1 MRTLIIGG
9 WALLL
14 LAAAAPALTNYHAV
28 PRESGAS
35 TSIQTSLPTNHLRDP
50 YLNHHRGNS
59 FLRFHPEQIIS
70 CSPPNI
76 EKLVVKLVSQKKDT
90 SLNGQ
95 WFLQPTLPSDTATGQ
110 LPTLR
115 FNLKNKTFT
124 GNTGCNTISG
134 SFVQTDTSFHFND
147 NVRLSKK
154 ICTGYNEAAFLKN
167 LFMANRYS
175 IEDSVMTLWFD
186 QTQLSRWTRKP
197 QKASMLKR
205 A

>member
-14 LAAAAPALTNYHAV
+14 LAAAAPALTNYHAA
-28 PRESGAS
+28 PRERGTIPAVESG
-35 TSIQTSLPTNHLRDP
+35 LPLNSP
-50 YLNHHRGNS
+50 SEVYPNHHRGNS
-59 FLRFHPEQIIS
+59 FLRFHPEQVL
-70 CSPPNI
+70 CYPEP
-76 EKLVVKLVSQKKDT
+76 LLQRVVVLHASQKKDS

-95 WFLQPTLPSDTATGQ
+95 WYLQPILPSDTASGQ
-110 LPTLR
+110 IPTLR
-115 FNLKNKTFT
+115 FNLKNKTFS

-134 SFVQTDTSFHFND
+134 SFALTDSSLQFND
-147 NVRLSKK
+147 NVKLSKK

-175 IEDSVMTLWFD
+175 IGDSVMTLWFD
-186 QTQLSRWTRKP
+186 RTQLSRWTRKP
-197 QKASMLKR
+197 QKQMMLKR